1 MGSVYPE
8 RQLNQTIWHCL
19 LLCVHTNETTIMD
32 NKTKTGSPDSR
43 RINMEEDYEVEYWT
57 TILDVTRAKLKAAVN
72 AVGTSAAAVR
82 KYLKK

>member
-1 MGSVYPE
+1 
-8 RQLNQTIWHCL
+8 
-19 LLCVHTNETTIMD
+19 MD
-32 NKTKTGSPDSR
+32 NKTKTSSPDSR